1 MTHLF
6 YRGAAGCL
14 VVYDQSKIGTLNG
27 AVKWKEDFDEKVNFG
42 EANPVPCILVGNK
55 VQIYLSIIEGIF

>member
-14 VVYDQSKIGTLNG
+14 IVFDQSKIATLRG
-27 AVKWKEDFDEKVNFG
+27 AAKWKEDFDAKVNFD
-42 EANPVPCILVGNK
+42 EASPVPCILVGNK
-55 VQIYLSIIEGIF
+55 VYRVVFSHTNE